1 MTQTQTEK
9 GEKYEVK
16 DTKLA
21 PEGKKTIEWAET
33 RMPVLVQIRQRFQ
46 KEKPLLETTIGACL
60 HVTKE
65 TGVLMRT
72 LKAGGAEVYLCA
84 SNPLSTQDHVA
95 AALVE
100 EGIHTFAWKGMDQE
114 CYYRSIAN
122 VIKGEP
128 NITLDDGADLVSTLT
143 KLKKG
148 ETGEEIKIVKKTL
161 GEKKDWADNV
171 WAGAEETTTG
181 VIRLRAM
188 AKEGKLPYPI
198 LATNDT
204 PTKWET

>member
-1 MTQTQTEK
+1 MAQTEK
-9 GEKYEVK
+9 GKNYEIK
-16 DTKLA
+16 DLSLA
-21 PEGKKTIEWAET
+21 PSGHSTIEWAMSH
-33 RMPVLVQIRQRFQ
+33 MPVLMQIQERFK
-46 KEKPLLETTIGACL
+46 KEKPLKNTVVGGCL

-65 TGVLMRT
+65 TAVLAKT

-84 SNPLSTQDHVA
+84 SNPLSTQDHVT

-100 EGIHTFAWKGMDQE
+100 DNINVYAWKGMDYE
-114 CYYRSIAN
+114 GYYRAIAN

-128 NITLDDGADLVSTLT
+128 NITLDDGADLVSSLI
-143 KLKKG
+143 KLKRG
-148 ETGEEIKIVKKTL
+148 DPGEEIDIIKKTI
-161 GEKKDWADNV
+161 GERTDWADNV

-188 AKEGKLPYPI
+188 AKDGVLEYPI

-204 PTKWET
+204 PTKWEP

>member
-1 MTQTQTEK
+1 MSQTEK

-21 PEGKKTIEWAET
+21 QSGALTIEWAEAH
-33 RMPVLVQIRQRFQ
+33 MPVLMQLRERFK
-46 KEKPLLETTIGACL
+46 KEKPLKNVKVGACL
-60 HVTKE
+60 HLTKE
-65 TGVLMRT
+65 TAVLAKT

-84 SNPLSTQDHVA
+84 SNPLSTQDHVV
-95 AALVE
+95 AALVK
-100 EGIHTFAWKGMDQE
+100 EGIPSFGWKGMDQE
-114 CYYRSIAN
+114 GYYRSIAN
-122 VIKGEP
+122 VIKAKP
-128 NITLDDGADLVSTLT
+128 NITLDDGADLVSTLI
-143 KLKKG
+143 KLKRG

-188 AKEGKLPYPI
+188 AKQLVLPYAI

>member
-1 MTQTQTEK
+1 MTQTEK
-9 GEKYEVK
+9 GKNYEVK
-16 DTKLA
+16 DLSLA
-21 PEGKKTIEWAET
+21 PSGATTIEWAET
-33 RMPVLVQIRQRFQ
+33 RMPVLMQIRKRFE
-46 KEKPLLETTIGACL
+46 KEKPLVKTIIGACL
-60 HVTKE
+60 HITKE
-65 TGVLMRT
+65 TAVLAKA

-95 AALVE
+95 AALVK
-100 EGIHTFAWKGMDQE
+100 EGIATFAWKGMDYE
-114 CYYRSIAN
+114 GYYRAIAN

-128 NITLDDGADLVSTLT
+128 NITLDDGADLVSTLI
-143 KLKKG
+143 KLKRG
-148 ETGEEIKIVKKTL
+148 ETGEEIKIVKKIL
-161 GEKKDWADNV
+161 GNRTDWADNV

-188 AKEGKLPYPI
+188 AKDGALEYPI

>member
-1 MTQTQTEK
+1 MTQTQK
-9 GEKYEVK
+9 GEKFEVK
-16 DTKLA
+16 DLKLA
-21 PEGKKTIEWAET
+21 PSGRATIEWAES
-33 RMPVLVQIRQRFQ
+33 RMPVLMQIRERFR
-46 KEKPLLETTIGACL
+46 KEKPLKNTIVGACL

-65 TGVLMRT
+65 TAVLAKT

-100 EGIHTFAWKGMDQE
+100 EGINTFAWKGMDYE
-114 CYYRSIAN
+114 GYYRAIAN

-128 NITLDDGADLVSTLT
+128 NITLDDGADLVSTLI
-143 KLKKG
+143 KLKRG
-148 ETGEEIKIVKKTL
+148 ETGEEIKVVKKIL
-161 GEKKDWADNV
+161 GSRTDWADKV

-188 AKEGKLPYPI
+188 AKDNVLLYPI
-198 LATNDT
+198 IATNDT

>member
-1 MTQTQTEK
+1 MSQTEK

-16 DTKLA
+16 DMKLA
-21 PEGKKTIEWAET
+21 QSGQNTIEWAEAH
-33 RMPVLVQIRQRFQ
+33 MPVLMQIRQRFN
-46 KEKPLLETTIGACL
+46 KEKPLKNVKVGGCL
-60 HVTKE
+60 HITKE
-65 TGVLMRT
+65 TAVLART
-72 LKAGGAEVYLCA
+72 LKTGGAEVYLCA

-95 AALVE
+95 AALAK
-100 EGIHTFAWKGMDQE
+100 EGIATFAWKGMDQE
-114 CYYRSIAN
+114 GYYRSIAN
-122 VIKGEP
+122 VIKAKP
-128 NITLDDGADLVSTLT
+128 NITLDDGADVVSTLT
-143 KLKKG
+143 KLKRG
-148 ETGEEIKIVKKTL
+148 ETGEEIKIVLKIL

-188 AKEGKLPYPI
+188 AKDKVLLYPI

>member
-1 MTQTQTEK
+1 MAQTTK
-9 GEKYEVK
+9 GENYEVK
-16 DTKLA
+16 DLSLA
-21 PEGKKTIEWAET
+21 TSGQGTIEWAEAH
-33 RMPVLVQIRQRFQ
+33 MPVLDEIRVRFE
-46 KEKPLLETTIGACL
+46 KEKPLENTTVGACL

-65 TGVLMRT
+65 TAVLAKT
-72 LKAGGAEVYLCA
+72 LKAGGAKVYLCA

-100 EGIHTFAWKGMDQE
+100 NGINTFAWKGMDYE
-114 CYYRSIAN
+114 GYYRAVAN

-128 NITLDDGADLVSTLT
+128 NITLDDGADLVSSLI
-143 KLKKG
+143 KLKRG
-148 ETGEEIKIVKKTL
+148 DPGEEINIIKKTI
-161 GEKKDWADNV
+161 GERTDWADNV

-188 AKEGKLPYPI
+188 AKDGVLEYPI

>member
-1 MTQTQTEK
+1 MVQTEK
-9 GEKYEVK
+9 GDKYEVRDK
-16 DTKLA
+16 SLA
-21 PEGKKTIEWAET
+21 PSGRSTIEWAEAH
-33 RMPVLVQIRQRFQ
+33 MPVLMQIRERFE
-46 KEKPLLETTIGACL
+46 KEKPLENVTVGACL

-65 TGVLMRT
+65 TAVLAKT

-100 EGIHTFAWKGMDQE
+100 EGIHTFAWKGMDHE
-114 CYYRSIAN
+114 GYYRSIAN

-128 NITLDDGADLVSTLT
+128 NITLDDGADLVSTLI
-143 KLKKG
+143 KLKRG
-148 ETGEEIKIVKKTL
+148 EPGEEIKIVKKIL
-161 GEKKDWADNV
+161 GDKTDWADNV

-188 AKEGKLPYPI
+188 AKDGVLEYPI

>member
-1 MTQTQTEK
+1 MTQTEK
-9 GEKYEVK
+9 GKNYEVK
-16 DTKLA
+16 DLSLA
-21 PEGKKTIEWAET
+21 PSGHSTIEWAEAH
-33 RMPVLVQIRQRFQ
+33 MPVLMQIRKRFE
-46 KEKPLLETTIGACL
+46 KEKPLKETVIGACL
-60 HVTKE
+60 HITKE
-65 TGVLMRT
+65 TAALART

-100 EGIHTFAWKGMDQE
+100 DGVNPFAWKGMDYE
-114 CYYRSIAN
+114 GYYRAVAN

-128 NITLDDGADLVSTLT
+128 NITLDDGADLVSSLI
-143 KLKKG
+143 KLKRG
-148 ETGEEIKIVKKTL
+148 EPGEEIDIIKKTI
-161 GEKKDWADNV
+161 GERTDWADNV

-188 AKEGKLPYPI
+188 AKDGVLEYPI

-204 PTKWET
+204 PTKWEP